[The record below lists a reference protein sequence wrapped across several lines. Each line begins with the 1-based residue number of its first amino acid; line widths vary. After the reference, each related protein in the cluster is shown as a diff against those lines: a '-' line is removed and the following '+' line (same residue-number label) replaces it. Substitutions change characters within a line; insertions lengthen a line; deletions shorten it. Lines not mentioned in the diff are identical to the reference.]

1 MQKLSRIEFART
13 FFFALLVIL
22 ALAVLASLPRLAV
35 PLTISYVIYLVIS
48 PVVPALRKMGMSKL
62 WAYFTLI
69 IGLIFFTSYPIVKV
83 VPVIIKESQNVQY
96 YIPKVEDYVRTE
108 YSKIQLKVKDK
119 TGYDLSDKMASDA
132 IDYSRKTITSFLLSL
147 PTFLAS
153 LLEWLFIVPLFVFF
167 FLKDGKRFKRIFL
180 RLAPN
185 SLFER
190 IYYLSSQFNKQIGDY
205 IFAKFIEA
213 NIVGI
218 IITTGLLFM
227 DVKFPILLGVVA
239 ALTNVIPYLGPVL
252 GTAPALVLVVVQGG
266 VDTTFWAVLILYA
279 VANII
284 DLAIVFPILVSKIVN
299 LHPIIVVVSVIVGS
313 QYLGVVG
320 MIVSIPLAAAAKL
333 IFSEIYSSLYGHH
346 DRYL

>member
-1 MQKLSRIEFART
+1 M
-13 FFFALLVIL
+13 FFFCLLTVLVIG
-22 ALAVLASLPRLAV
+22 VLISLPRLAV
-35 PLTISYVIYLVIS
+35 PLTLSYVIYLVIS
-48 PVVPALRKMGMSKL
+48 PIVPALRKFGMSKL

-69 IGLIFFTSYPIVKV
+69 VGLVFFTSYPIVKV

-96 YIPKVEDYVRTE
+96 YIPKVENFVRTE
-108 YSKIQLKVKDK
+108 FVKVQLKVKER
-119 TGYDLSDKMASDA
+119 TGYEISDKFASDA
-132 IDYSRKTITSFLLSL
+132 IDYSRRTVTNFLLSL
-147 PTFLAS
+147 PTLLAS
-153 LLEWLFIVPLFVFF
+153 LLEWIFIVPLFVFF

-180 RLAPN
+180 KVAPN
-185 SLFER
+185 YLFER

-205 IFAKFIEA
+205 IFAKFVEA
-213 NIVGI
+213 NIVGL

-239 ALTNVIPYLGPVL
+239 ALSNVIPYLGPVL
-252 GTAPALVLVVVQGG
+252 GAIPALALALAQGG
-266 VDTTFWAVLILYA
+266 VDSTFWAVLILYT
-279 VANII
+279 VANVI

-320 MIVSIPLAAAAKL
+320 MIVSIPLAAALKL
-333 IFSEIYSSLYGHH
+333 IFSEIYNALYGQH